1 MVNIQRGG
9 SPAIDLQDDER
20 AMRWFALGDPARC
33 IEEKERFND
42 FWREFRE
49 QLAFLTS
56 PSEELYGRI
65 DPV

>member
-20 AMRWFALGDPARC
+20 AMRWFALCDPALC
-33 IEEKERFND
+33 IEGKERFND
-42 FWREFRE
+42 FWREIRE

-65 DPV
+65 DLV

>member
-20 AMRWFALGDPARC
+20 AMRWFVLCDPARG

-42 FWREFRE
+42 F
-49 QLAFLTS
+49 
-56 PSEELYGRI
+56 
-65 DPV
+65 